1 MILPLRNVFAISIG
15 RMYTIGV
22 KSLRTIFSL
31 VLILAIVI
39 AGIYFVQTFQK
50 GLQKPTT
57 VINLNGASVIKELRD
72 LNRLETA
79 SFTIEK
85 IIDAGTSGNVFQEF
99 IYGDKI
105 LLIAHGDV
113 VGGFDLSQLDQNSVI
128 VSGTTLQIT
137 LPKPQILSATLD
149 NAQTRVYD
157 RRLGLLSHGD
167 KDLESKARL
176 AATQSIQDAA
186 CKASILTEATNNA
199 RKQLTALFKAL
210 GFVNITIIIPQ
221 GSC

>member
-1 MILPLRNVFAISIG
+1 
-15 RMYTIGV
+15 MYTIGV
-22 KSLRTIFSL
+22 KSLRTILLL